1 MPPKKGQRKSMP
13 ARISK
18 APTLTP
24 SRRSPRVPA
33 RSKATNENVQPAK
46 TLNHTSAS
54 PKDSP
59 INIRFY
65 TPNPPVPSNP
75 TVSKTVS
82 SPSSRGTSPETPSSR
97 RRAFQ
102 SRPSRLSTVYTPAL
116 EAPATNPGSRRTRRT
131 AALETPKKEVSDID
145 FPESTG
151 SASWTFDQY
160 MGSFESEGTAEGP
173 SSPTSASDMRNSSRV
188 RKPTMRALESFEST
202 KKKLRRK
209 NMTVSSPT
217 VETPAPPAP
226 AAPAAPVATKVAKDN
241 VSKQPMKRTRK
252 SKRMSNLNMRKN
264 AVLIGFDIDAK
275 VAGQKLYDLTIQA
288 LSPEFTVPFNFAVFL
303 EQRRSEYFRRQDEE
317 KYGVDMPATKATPPT
332 DVDMD
337 VEMIDQDL
345 PAPIIAPSPS
355 TPTDP
360 TPPTPPAAVTNGI
373 TNEVA
378 NEANNG
384 ITNGSGILSYKK
396 QSDTKVSSDGWI
408 QTGYVNS
415 SGEEVALI
423 PEKCHPYYPSHTYG
437 YEGLPFPPVRAR
449 TSQQAEADAAH
460 SFAPLMGG
468 RNLPF
473 EATVPFVTENVEEE
487 KARALARAPV
497 PAPAT
502 KKPRAR
508 KRRQTAAADAADA
521 ADEPA
526 AAVPTTTT
534 TAETGGRK
542 SQRRR
547 RQTAPAPTVPSP
559 TSLTSPTSPQTTATQ
574 VQSSGPAGAVA
585 PAATEGDKPKVQ
597 RLRLTLKPAPKT
609 EASGAGASVSKKGLA
624 VQSPSSPALSRA
636 PSSAL
641 TNKRRRRRGI

>member
-24 SRRSPRVPA
+24 SRRSPRVPPP
-33 RSKATNENVQPAK
+33 SKSTNENVQPAK
-46 TLNHTSAS
+46 TLNHTSSS

-75 TVSKTVS
+75 SVS
-82 SPSSRGTSPETPSSR
+82 STSSRGTSPETPSSR

-116 EAPATNPGSRRTRRT
+116 EAPATNQGSRRTRRT

-151 SASWTFDQY
+151 TGSWTFDQY

-202 KKKLRRK
+202 KKKSRRK
-209 NMTVSSPT
+209 NTTVSTPT
-217 VETPAPPAP
+217 VETPPATT
-226 AAPAAPVATKVAKDN
+226 AAPAPSVATKVAKNN
-241 VSKQPMKRTRK
+241 VSKQPMRKTRK
-252 SKRMSNLNMRKN
+252 SKRMSNLNMQKT

-275 VAGQKLYDLTIQA
+275 VAGQKL
-288 LSPEFTVPFNFAVFL
+288 
-303 EQRRSEYFRRQDEE
+303 EYFRRQDEE
-317 KYGVDMPATKATPPT
+317 KYGVDMPATMATTPT

-337 VEMIDQDL
+337 VDMMDQDV
-345 PAPIIAPSPS
+345 PAPVIACSPSSS
-355 TPTDP
+355 TPTAP
-360 TPPTPPAAVTNGI
+360 MPATPPAAITNGATNEITNGI
-373 TNEVA
+373 TDR
-378 NEANNG
+378 
-384 ITNGSGILSYKK
+384 SSILSYKK
-396 QSDTKVSSDGWI
+396 QSDTKVGSDGWI

-415 SGEEVALI
+415 SGEEVTLI
-423 PEKCHPYYPSHTYG
+423 PEECHPYYPSHTYG

-449 TSQQAEADAAH
+449 TTQQAEADAAH

-468 RNLPF
+468 RNLPV
-473 EATVPFVTENVEEE
+473 EATVPFVAENVEEE
-487 KARALARAPV
+487 KARALARTPV
-497 PAPAT
+497 LAPAT

-508 KRRQTAAADAADA
+508 KRRQTAAADATG
-521 ADEPA
+521 EPA
-526 AAVPTTTT
+526 AATPATT
-534 TAETGGRK
+534 TAETGARK

-559 TSLTSPTSPQTTATQ
+559 TSLTSPTSPPTTATQ
-574 VQSSGPAGAVA
+574 VQSSGPAAAVA

-609 EASGAGASVSKKGLA
+609 EASGAGASASKKGPA
-624 VQSPSSPALSRA
+624 VQSPSSP
-636 PSSAL
+636 PSHVRRPPHRPTSAAVAGAFFL
-641 TNKRRRRRGI
+641 FFV

>member
-24 SRRSPRVPA
+24 SRRSPRVPTP
-33 RSKATNENVQPAK
+33 SKSTNENVQPTK

-65 TPNPPVPSNP
+65 TPNPP
-75 TVSKTVS
+75 VS

-116 EAPATNPGSRRTRRT
+116 EAPVTNQGSRRTRRT

-151 SASWTFDQY
+151 TGSWTFDQY
-160 MGSFESEGTAEGP
+160 MGSFESEGTVEGP

-188 RKPTMRALESFEST
+188 RKPTMRALESFESS
-202 KKKLRRK
+202 KKKSRRK
-209 NMTVSSPT
+209 NTTVSTPT
-217 VETPAPPAP
+217 VETPAP
-226 AAPAAPVATKVAKDN
+226 AAPAAPAPSVATKVAKN
-241 VSKQPMKRTRK
+241 SVSKQPMRKTRK

-275 VAGQKLYDLTIQA
+275 VAGQKLYDLSIQA
-288 LSPEFTVPFNFAVFL
+288 LSPDFTVPFDFPVFL
-303 EQRRSEYFRRQDEE
+303 EQQRSEYFRRQDEE
-317 KYGVDMPATKATPPT
+317 KYGVDMPATMATTPT

-337 VEMIDQDL
+337 VDMMDQDV
-345 PAPIIAPSPS
+345 PAPVIASSPSPS
-355 TPTDP
+355 TPTAP
-360 TPPTPPAAVTNGI
+360 MPATPPAAITNGATNGI
-373 TNEVA
+373 TN
-378 NEANNG
+378 G
-384 ITNGSGILSYKK
+384 ITDRSSILSYKK
-396 QSDTKVSSDGWI
+396 QSDTNVGSDGWI

-423 PEKCHPYYPSHTYG
+423 PEKCHPYYPSYTYG
-437 YEGLPFPPVRAR
+437 CEGLPFPPVRAR
-449 TSQQAEADAAH
+449 TTQQAEADAAH
-460 SFAPLMGG
+460 SFAPLMGD
-468 RNLPF
+468 RNLPV
-473 EATVPFVTENVEEE
+473 EATVPFVAENVEEE
-487 KARALARAPV
+487 KARALARTPV

-508 KRRQTAAADAADA
+508 KRRQTAAADAAD
-521 ADEPA
+521 EPA
-526 AAVPTTTT
+526 AATPATPATT
-534 TAETGGRK
+534 TAEPGARK

-559 TSLTSPTSPQTTATQ
+559 TSVTSPTSPPTTATQ
-574 VQSSGPAGAVA
+574 VQSSGPAAAVA

-609 EASGAGASVSKKGLA
+609 ETSGAGASASKKGPA

-636 PSSAL
+636 PSSAP
-641 TNKRRRRRGI
+641 TNKRRRRRGM

>member
-24 SRRSPRVPA
+24 SRRSPRVPPP
-33 RSKATNENVQPAK
+33 SKSTNENVQPAK
-46 TLNHTSAS
+46 TLNHTSSS

-75 TVSKTVS
+75 SVS
-82 SPSSRGTSPETPSSR
+82 STSSRGTSPETPSSR

-116 EAPATNPGSRRTRRT
+116 EAPATNQGSRRTRRT

-151 SASWTFDQY
+151 TGSWTFDQY

-202 KKKLRRK
+202 KKKSRRK
-209 NMTVSSPT
+209 NTTVSTPT
-217 VETPAPPAP
+217 VETPPATT
-226 AAPAAPVATKVAKDN
+226 AAPAPSVATKVAKNN
-241 VSKQPMKRTRK
+241 VSKQPMRKTRK
-252 SKRMSNLNMRKN
+252 SKRMSNLNMQKT

-275 VAGQKLYDLTIQA
+275 VAGQKLYDLSMQA
-288 LSPEFTVPFNFAVFL
+288 LSPDFTIPFDFPVFL
-303 EQRRSEYFRRQDEE
+303 EQQRSEYFRRQDEE
-317 KYGVDMPATKATPPT
+317 KYGVDMPATMATTPT

-337 VEMIDQDL
+337 VDMMDQDV
-345 PAPIIAPSPS
+345 PAPVIACSPSSS
-355 TPTDP
+355 TPTAP
-360 TPPTPPAAVTNGI
+360 MPATPPAAITNGATNEITNGI
-373 TNEVA
+373 TDR
-378 NEANNG
+378 
-384 ITNGSGILSYKK
+384 SSILSYKK
-396 QSDTKVSSDGWI
+396 QSDTKVGSDGWI

-415 SGEEVALI
+415 SGEEVTLI
-423 PEKCHPYYPSHTYG
+423 PEECHPYYPSHTYG

-449 TSQQAEADAAH
+449 TTQQAEADAAH

-468 RNLPF
+468 RNLPV
-473 EATVPFVTENVEEE
+473 EATVPFVAENVEEE
-487 KARALARAPV
+487 KARALARTPV
-497 PAPAT
+497 LAPAT

-508 KRRQTAAADAADA
+508 KRRQTAAADATG
-521 ADEPA
+521 EPA
-526 AAVPTTTT
+526 AATPATT
-534 TAETGGRK
+534 TAETGARK

-559 TSLTSPTSPQTTATQ
+559 TSLTSPTSPPTTATQ
-574 VQSSGPAGAVA
+574 VQSSGPAAAVA

-609 EASGAGASVSKKGLA
+609 EASGAGASASKKGPA

-636 PSSAL
+636 PSSAP
-641 TNKRRRRRGI
+641 TNKRRRRRGM